1 MNSGPCGPE
10 FIWGAVKMSPSL
22 RTVPHILLILLAA
35 AAFSGETQ
43 KPSAELRAQIE
54 KAVSAETR
62 GDYRAAFETY
72 SKATVDFPDEA
83 ESWAAL
89 GEHLRFYAHD
99 AKAAAAAFEKALA
112 APKKNANA
120 SAFAWRGLGELAS
133 KELRDD
139 AAIDYFKKSLEAL
152 PLSDT
157 HRSLCHLYC
166 RQRKFKEA
174 AEHARAAVKID
185 GDDPIARLL
194 FAAQLHRAGET
205 AEARQEFEK
214 ALADAKT
221 NERGES
227 TEPVHC
233 CVLYNAAGYLGV
245 TGNAAATLV
254 MLKKFFATP
263 NHRHLTREEIENDA
277 DFEILKGNPDFKA
290 LLDREFSNK

>member
-1 MNSGPCGPE
+1 MRAASLLLM
-10 FIWGAVKMSPSL
+10 AVFAA
-22 RTVPHILLILLAA
+22 TV
-35 AAFSGETQ
+35 FSGEPA
-43 KPSAELRAQIE
+43 KPAADLRAQLE
-54 KAVSAETR
+54 KAISAETH
-62 GDYRAAFETY
+62 GDYRAAFEMY
-72 SKATVDFPDEA
+72 SKATADYPDEA
-83 ESWAAL
+83 EAWAAL
-89 GEHLRFYAHD
+89 GEHLRFYVHD
-99 AKAAAAAFEKALA
+99 AKAAAVAFEKALA
-112 APKKNANA
+112 APKKSANA
-120 SAFAWRGLGELAS
+120 SAFALRGLGELAS
-133 KELRDD
+133 KEQRDD

-205 AEARQEFEK
+205 SEARQEFEK
-214 ALADAKT
+214 ALAEAKT

-227 TEPVHC
+227 TAPVHC

-245 TGNAAATLV
+245 TGNADATLL

-277 DFEILKGNPDFKA
+277 DFEVLKGNAEFKA
-290 LLDREFSNK
+290 MLDKEFLKAESKN